1 MALLMSPSI
10 FREYDIRGVYEKDF
24 NNEFAE
30 HLGRAHV
37 SFIKKHTGNDKP
49 KVTVGYDARLSSPS
63 IANSLI
69 KGMLSSG
76 ADVVRLGLIA
86 TPISY
91 FSTWTMEGVSGAIMI
106 TGSHNPPEYNGFKIS
121 VGNQTIYGEKI
132 QELYKI
138 ISNKSYAQGSGKET
152 QYDLLTP
159 YVEHYKNQF
168 KLSNRF
174 KLVVDSANGASGC
187 VLRRLYEAC
196 GLKPTILF
204 EEPDGSFPNHHPDP
218 TVEEN
223 MKHLQDKVKE
233 IGATLGIGFDG
244 DSDRIGLVDH
254 EGRMIYG
261 DEIMAI
267 VCRDILANN
276 RGATIIGD
284 VKCSDR
290 LYADIKAR
298 GGNGI
303 MWKTGHSLIKS
314 KIKEEKSPFGG
325 EFSGHIFF
333 SDRNFGYDD
342 AMYAGLRIV
351 EIMEKTGKTIPQLLE
366 GFGEAYNTPEIR
378 VDTSDDKKVSVVKQ
392 MIRSFSSVSPE
403 YKVNLTDGLRLSFKD
418 GWALV
423 RPSNTQPVI
432 VLRFEANTKSSLERI
447 RGDIEGRVYKLLNA

>member
-1 MALLMSPSI
+1 MALIMNPSI

-24 NNEFAE
+24 NTEFAE

-37 SFIKKHTGNDKP
+37 SFIKKHTGNHRP
-49 KVTVGYDARLSSPS
+49 KITVGYDARVSSPA
-63 IANSLI
+63 IADALV
-69 KGMLSSG
+69 KGMLASG

-91 FSTWTMEGVSGAIMI
+91 FSTWTMEGVSGAIMV

-132 QELYKI
+132 QELLKI
-138 ISNKSYAQGSGKET
+138 ISIKAYLQGSGKET
-152 QYDLLTP
+152 QHDILTP
-159 YVEHYKNQF
+159 YVEYYKPQF
-168 KLSNRF
+168 KFSDNF
-174 KLVVDSANGASGC
+174 NVVVDSANGAAGC
-187 VLRRLYEAC
+187 VLRRLYESC

-204 EEPDGSFPNHHPDP
+204 EQPDGMFPNHHPDP

-223 MKHLQDKVKE
+223 MRDLQLKVKE
-233 IGATLGIGFDG
+233 LGARLGIGFDG

-267 VCRDILANN
+267 ICRDILVTHK
-276 RGATIIGD
+276 GATIIGD

-290 LYADIKAR
+290 LYADIRRR
-298 GGNGI
+298 GGKGI

-342 AMYAGLRIV
+342 AMYAGLRII
-351 EIMEKTGKTIPQLLE
+351 EIMDKTGKTIPQLLE
-366 GFGEAYNTPEIR
+366 GFGEAYNTPKFESTLLMI
-378 VDTSDDKKVSVVKQ
+378 KKY
-392 MIRSFSSVSPE
+392 M
-403 YKVNLTDGLRLSFKD
+403 
-418 GWALV
+418 
-423 RPSNTQPVI
+423 
-432 VLRFEANTKSSLERI
+432 
-447 RGDIEGRVYKLLNA
+447 